1 MLGKYQM
8 SLNAWSWIIE
18 RDDILDFVP
27 VVKDNEI
34 LSVIP
39 KPPDVDPG
47 LFIRP
52 FKWVA
57 LYIHH

>member
-1 MLGKYQM
+1 M

-18 RDDILDFVP
+18 RNDILDFVP

-34 LSVIP
+34 LTVIP

-52 FKWVA
+52 FK
-57 LYIHH
+57 